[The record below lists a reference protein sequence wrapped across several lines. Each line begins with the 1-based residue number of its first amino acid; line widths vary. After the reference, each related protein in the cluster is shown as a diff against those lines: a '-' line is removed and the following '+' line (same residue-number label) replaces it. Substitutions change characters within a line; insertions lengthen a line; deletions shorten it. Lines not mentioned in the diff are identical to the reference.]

1 MIRIFFLSLFLL
13 GAQSSNAFSWWP
25 FPSFF
30 AEKKDS
36 FEDLLEQQ
44 LLNPYDPLINYNL
57 GVLAYKK
64 GNKDLAQASFSRVID
79 ARRDAG
85 EVLYSRSAVNS
96 GNIFAR
102 SSTAALD
109 ALKWQEKVI
118 PDDVLSDQLADLQR
132 GLERYELVDIGFN
145 TALKL
150 PELKQSIHDFK
161 KLVIERQEQLKKE
174 EKKEQSDQ
182 KQKGGSSKND
192 EKDDNQSSDQ
202 KNNENQDQKQ
212 DSDNE
217 SKPPQN
223 DDQACDK
230 NSQKSHGDNNS
241 DSQNNRNKNPLK
253 NDADNKESEHNNDQ
267 SAAEKNAADD
277 NSSAQDNK
285 SESKDEADAADEKK
299 SQEDAEPKPQ
309 QDQSAEEK
317 DSEKNNLDD
326 QKSDEQPAKEPE
338 ETSKDSGDNG
348 SDDGLKN
355 KLGSDE
361 AESWNQDNNAKNSD
375 SDTQKALADE
385 TQDEKKVNHV
395 DDKAVK
401 DGAGIGQNSD
411 EKDAEESYTYWHD
424 EKNKEESA
432 AERMARGLLQKLSK
446 HEAGLQKER
455 LAARAAFSGQR
466 TGLQNNW

>member
-13 GAQSSNAFSWWP
+13 SAQPSKAFSWWP
-25 FPSFF
+25 FSTLL
-30 AEKKDS
+30 AEKKDT

-102 SSTAALD
+102 SSIAALD

-182 KQKGGSSKND
+182 KQKGDSSKND
-192 EKDDNQSSDQ
+192 EKNNNQSSDQ
-202 KNNENQDQKQ
+202 KNNENQDQKK

-217 SKPPQN
+217 SKTPQN
-223 DDQACDK
+223 NDQSCDK
-230 NSQKSHGDNNS
+230 NSQKSQGDNNS
-241 DSQNNRNKNPLK
+241 DSQNNRKK
-253 NDADNKESEHNNDQ
+253 DADNKESENNNDQ
-267 SAAEKNAADD
+267 LAAEKNPADD
-277 NSSAQDNK
+277 DSSAQDNK
-285 SESKDEADAADEKK
+285 SENKDEADAADEKK

-309 QDQSAEEK
+309 QDQAAQEKNSEK
-317 DSEKNNLDD
+317 DNLDD
-326 QKSDEQPAKEPE
+326 QKSDEQPGKELE
-338 ETSKDSGDNG
+338 ETSNDSGDNG
-348 SDDGLKN
+348 SDDALKN

-361 AESWNQDNNAKNSD
+361 AENWNHDNNAKNND
-375 SDTQKALADE
+375 SDTQKALADDA
-385 TQDEKKVNHV
+385 QDEKKVNQV
-395 DDKAVK
+395 DDKFLK
-401 DGAGIGQNSD
+401 DGAGAAEDSD
-411 EKDAEESYTYWHD
+411 KKDAEESYNYWHD